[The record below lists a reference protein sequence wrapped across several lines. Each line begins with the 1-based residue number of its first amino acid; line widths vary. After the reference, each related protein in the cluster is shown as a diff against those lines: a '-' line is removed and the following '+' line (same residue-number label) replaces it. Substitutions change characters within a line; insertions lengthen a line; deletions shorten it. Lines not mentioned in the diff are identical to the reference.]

1 MNADRIRDN
10 QRQRLYNAERHA
22 FRFNDYSTLMDW
34 EEVQEYVREIEASRF
49 WSEILDANG
58 VRKAAIS
65 IRDGRGYRSAM
76 AYCRQFKIVLP
87 KMGQKGLRGSSRDG
101 SSRHKERLEEPLC
114 LAWSRICRKL
124 RLFSPR
130 IHGSGRGEKIVQRIL

>member
-10 QRQRLYNAERHA
+10 QRQRLYSAERHA

-87 KMGQKGLRGSSRDG
+87 KWARKDCVVLHEMA
-101 SSRHKERLEEPLC
+101 H
-114 LAWSRICRKL
+114 LATKND
-124 RLFSPR
+124 
-130 IHGSGRGEKIVQRIL
+130 